1 MEKMKNKAA
10 ALLFFFMLF
19 FLVPKMLISSSEE
32 RINIPRLANTPRID
46 GVLDNPIWEEKALK
60 IEDFLQFTP
69 KEKGIPTQK
78 TVAYLGYDYKNL
90 YVAFRCFD
98 SEQKKIRAS
107 ITNRD
112 NIIDDDWV
120 AIFLDTFDEKRRAF
134 SFIINPLGIQLDAI
148 RTEEGGNDRMDESW
162 DTVFYS
168 DGRIDDEGF
177 TVEIAI
183 PFKSIRF
190 PDAEEK
196 VWNVFLGRN
205 IARSGEITTWPSLSR
220 DIPGLICQS
229 QPMVI
234 RARVE
239 KGKNFEVMPILTSLK
254 TKDTKIDVQPGL
266 NFKWGISSDLTMDLT
281 VNPDFSHIEADAP
294 QIEVNQRYA
303 LYYSEKR
310 PFFLEGMEIFQF
322 PNDGLDIVYTRR
334 IIDPAGGAKLT
345 GKVGRFTYGLLTAL
359 DANPTESLW
368 QVSNGAGGRDHN
380 ALFNIFRMK
389 ADVFKESYIGFS
401 LTDKEIDGSYNRVA
415 AVDGQLKF
423 SNKFFITFQA
433 AGSKT
438 KYEDEETDIVPALYA
453 QFMYF
458 SKFVGAG
465 AWWKSIHPDFEASSG
480 FVNRVDYKSYGVFSY
495 FSIYPQKQYL
505 NQIQLSLN
513 AGIRDAYF
521 EDFAQ
526 DRWVRANLQFRFTE
540 FNQMYVTF
548 RNDMERYEGVIFHKN
563 TVSIEGQN
571 NLIKWMPFG
580 LFFQTGSSIYY
591 DPEDPFLGWT
601 NIYGIYIELKPS
613 KRLRLGAEFTKQ
625 TFWEKRG
632 GELVFDY
639 NVIRARTTYQLSK
652 ALSLRAIVDYNH
664 FYKEIYGS
672 FLISFVL
679 RPGTVFFLGV
689 DNNLLRDE
697 FERYGQTNYSVF
709 LKFSYWWRI

>member
-1 MEKMKNKAA
+1 MEKMKNKAVA
-10 ALLFFFMLF
+10 LFFFFKVLF
-19 FLVPKMLISSSEE
+19 FLPMMLISSPEE
-32 RINIPRLANTPRID
+32 IMQIPRLTASPKID
-46 GVLDNPIWEEKALK
+46 GILDNPIWEEQALK
-60 IEDFLQFTP
+60 IEDFLQYTP

-90 YVAFRCFD
+90 YVAFRCYD
-98 SEQKKIRAS
+98 SERKKIRAS

-168 DGRIDDEGF
+168 DGSIDDEGF

-190 PDAEEK
+190 PDVEEK

-205 IARSGEITTWPSLSR
+205 IARSGEVITWPSLSR

-234 RARVE
+234 RKRVE

-254 TKDTKIDVQPGL
+254 TKDTKIDVQPGV

-281 VNPDFSHIEADAP
+281 MNPDFSHIEADAP
-294 QIEVNQRYA
+294 QIDVNQRYA

-322 PNDGLDIVYTRR
+322 PYDGLDIVYTRR
-334 IIDPAGGAKLT
+334 IIDPVGGAKLT

-359 DANPTESLW
+359 DTNPTESLW
-368 QVSNGAGGRDHN
+368 EVSNGTGGRDQN

-415 AVDGQLKF
+415 AVDGQIKF

-438 KYEDEETDIVPALYA
+438 KHEDEKTDIVPALYA

-458 SKFVGAG
+458 SKYVGAG

-521 EDFAQ
+521 EDFVQ

-540 FNQMYVTF
+540 FNQMFVSF
-548 RNDMERYEGVIFHKN
+548 RNDMEKYEGVDFHKN
-563 TVSIEGQN
+563 TISIEGQN

-601 NIYGIYIELKPS
+601 SIYGIYIELKPN
-613 KRLRLGAEFTKQ
+613 KRLRLGMEFTKQ

-672 FLISFVL
+672 FLISFIL